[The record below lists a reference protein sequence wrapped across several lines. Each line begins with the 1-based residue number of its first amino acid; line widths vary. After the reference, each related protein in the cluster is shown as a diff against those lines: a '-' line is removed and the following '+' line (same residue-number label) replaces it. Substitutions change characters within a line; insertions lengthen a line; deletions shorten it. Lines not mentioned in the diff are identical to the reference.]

1 MAESTQHKLDRVRP
15 PRVQITYDVEIGNA
29 IEKKELPL
37 VVGILADLSGKPDTP
52 PAKLV
57 ERRFVDID
65 RDNFNEILSSISPRA
80 TLQVDNTIS
89 GDDSK
94 LNVELRFNHIE
105 DFDPVNL
112 VKQVVP
118 LRRLFEARQRLRD
131 LLTKLDGNDDLD
143 QLLQDVVANTEGL
156 QEIKAARPE
165 AEAAPAGDS
174 EPRPTSRPDPLPGEA
189 AMPKSSAAE
198 QSGESSTQTLS
209 LLDEIIAKGR
219 MAHDD
224 SQQDYARDM
233 LAEFATQVL
242 DEGMAVDKDTV
253 AMINDRISQID
264 ALISDQLNQIIHH
277 PELQKLEASWRGLHQ
292 LVSNTETS
300 ARLKLRLLN
309 VGKNELQNDLEKAVE
324 FDQSALFKKIYEE
337 EYGTF
342 GGQPFSLLIGDFTF
356 GRHPQDIG
364 LLEKLS
370 NVAAAAHAPFIAAAS
385 PRLFDMNSFTEL
397 AVPRDLTK
405 IFESLELIKWR
416 AFRESEDSRYVSLVL
431 PNFLLRLP
439 YGPETRPVEGM
450 NYVEDVNGTDH
461 SKYLWGNAAW
471 VLAQR
476 ITEAFAK
483 YGWCAA
489 IRGAEGGGAVEGLPA
504 HTFRTS
510 SGDLSLKCP
519 TEVAITDRREKELND
534 LGFISLCHKKNSDV
548 AVFFGGQTTNKA
560 RLYNT
565 NEANANARLS
575 AMLPY
580 VLAASRFAH
589 YLKVIMRD
597 KVGSFMTRD
606 NVQTYLNNWI
616 ADYVLINDNAPQ
628 EIKAQY
634 LLREA
639 RVDVSEVAGKPGAYR
654 ATVFLRPH
662 FQLEELSASI
672 RLVANLPPPVAA

>member
-342 GGQPFSLLIGDFTF
+342 GGHPFSLLIGDFTF

-416 AFRESEDSRYVSLVL
+416 AFRERGLALRVAGAAELPLAPALRPGDATGGRHELCRGRQRHRPLQVPLGQRRLGPGAAHHRGLRQVRLVRGD
-431 PNFLLRLP
+431 PRRGRRRRGRGPAGAHVPHQLR
-439 YGPETRPVEGM
+439 RPVAEVPDRGGDHRPPREGTQRSRLHFP
-450 NYVEDVNGTDH
+450 VPQEEQRRGGVLRRPDH
-461 SKYLWGNAAW
+461 QQGQALQHQRGQRQRAPVGDAA
-471 VLAQR
+471 VRAGGIALRPLPEGDHARQGRQLHDPRQR
-476 ITEAFAK
+476 AD
-483 YGWCAA
+483 
-489 IRGAEGGGAVEGLPA
+489 LPEQ
-504 HTFRTS
+504 
-510 SGDLSLKCP
+510 L
-519 TEVAITDRREKELND
+519 DRRL
-534 LGFISLCHKKNSDV
+534 
-548 AVFFGGQTTNKA
+548 
-560 RLYNT
+560 R
-565 NEANANARLS
+565 
-575 AMLPY
+575 
-580 VLAASRFAH
+580 
-589 YLKVIMRD
+589 
-597 KVGSFMTRD
+597 
-606 NVQTYLNNWI
+606 
-616 ADYVLINDNAPQ
+616 ADQRQRTA

-634 LLREA
+634 PLREA
-639 RVDVSEVAGKPGAYR
+639 RVDVSEVAGKPGPTAPR
-654 ATVFLRPH
+654 CSSGRTSSSRN
-662 FQLEELSASI
+662 SARRSAWSPTC
-672 RLVANLPPPVAA
+672 RRR

>member
-342 GGQPFSLLIGDFTF
+342 GGHPFSLLIGDFTF

-519 TEVAITDRREKELND
+519 TEVAITDRREK
-534 LGFISLCHKKNSDV
+534 NS
-548 AVFFGGQTTNKA
+548 T
-560 RLYNT
+560 
-565 NEANANARLS
+565 
-575 AMLPY
+575 
-580 VLAASRFAH
+580 
-589 YLKVIMRD
+589 I
-597 KVGSFMTRD
+597 
-606 NVQTYLNNWI
+606 
-616 ADYVLINDNAPQ
+616 
-628 EIKAQY
+628 
-634 LLREA
+634 
-639 RVDVSEVAGKPGAYR
+639 
-654 ATVFLRPH
+654 
-662 FQLEELSASI
+662 SASFPCAT
-672 RLVANLPPPVAA
+672 RRTATWRCSSAARPPTRPGSTTPTRPTPTRACRRCCRTCWRHRASPTT